1 MAILGSVGTTYAI
14 FKTGGAGLEKAQNV
28 TNTINASLTEM
39 NKLMELLKENPQLAE
54 GILSRMFDLLSN
66 CKEKMQPDELDSFL
80 KEILRIF
87 HPDKLKE
94 LRNMPKEK
102 AQKIYQLANKLKDKK

>member
-1 MAILGSVGTTYAI
+1 MV
-14 FKTGGAGLEKAQNV
+14 ND
-28 TNTINASLTEM
+28 SLVEM
-39 NKLMELLKENPQLAE
+39 NKLIEHLKENPQLAE

-66 CKEKMQPDELDSFL
+66 CKEKMQPDEFDSFL

-87 HPDKLKE
+87 HPDKLNE